1 MRNLRIGVVLVAVW
15 LFIGLVAVWQRGYF
29 EGSDNAGCARGS
41 TIAVTGVAGP
51 LNYVGANPKIE
62 ECDLPEPSK

>member
-29 EGSDNAGCARGS
+29 EGSDNAG
-41 TIAVTGVAGP
+41 
-51 LNYVGANPKIE
+51 N
-62 ECDLPEPSK
+62 